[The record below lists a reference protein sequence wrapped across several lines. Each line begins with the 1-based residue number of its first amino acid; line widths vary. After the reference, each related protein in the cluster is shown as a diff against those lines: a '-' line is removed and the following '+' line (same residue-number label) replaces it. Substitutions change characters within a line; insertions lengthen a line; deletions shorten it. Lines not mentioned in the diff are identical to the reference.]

1 MVQRGVLYNNFW
13 EAFKKAYPTRPKFK
27 LQLDLNAEWEQM
39 KKDAVDENALSSAV
53 QKRIQFLQQKA
64 TKDKSSN
71 ILNFFSKINNESVSH
86 RNEVTP
92 MISSEPDVTQHNST
106 SLSLPVATQ
115 RIDDVNENNEKVS
128 EADTLSRPTPSQ
140 DQSKKRIMELTT
152 KISNLVGVRD
162 IGFSNDDTEQQI
174 KKMKKELLA
183 EQIALKKKISD
194 AERKKKSRKNFKLK
208 MKNLCEKYP
217 DMKKDLKFRDGITGR
232 PRIEVDQPDILQAI
246 RKEYI
251 PTQHRMSP
259 EYR

>member
-71 ILNFFSKINNESVSH
+71 ILNFFSKFKNESASH

-92 MISSEPDVTQHNST
+92 ISSEPDVIQHDST
-106 SLSLPVATQ
+106 SLSFPVATQ
-115 RIDDVNENNEKVS
+115 RIDDVNNVNENNEKVS

-162 IGFSNDDTEQQI
+162 IGFSNDDTE
-174 KKMKKELLA
+174 
-183 EQIALKKKISD
+183 
-194 AERKKKSRKNFKLK
+194 
-208 MKNLCEKYP
+208 
-217 DMKKDLKFRDGITGR
+217 
-232 PRIEVDQPDILQAI
+232 
-246 RKEYI
+246 
-251 PTQHRMSP
+251 
-259 EYR
+259 